1 MWHKRKIKRE
11 ENNSIEKSPL
21 GLILLAA
28 GESKRF
34 DGFPKQLL
42 RFQGKSLLRHAA
54 ETALNSSA
62 DLVCVVLGANAEKVK
77 TEIEDLPL
85 AICVNEKPDGG
96 MASSLKKGLKNLLEI
111 EPELKAA
118 GVMLADQ
125 PLINAE
131 NLQHLID
138 IYQSDKHLIAASEYD
153 GTIGVPAIFSRAFFD
168 EILALEPSAGAK
180 NIILQHLAVVRK
192 IPLPEA
198 AFDIDTPSD
207 YEKLKEHFRQE
218 M

>member
-1 MWHKRKIKRE
+1 MWRKRKNKRE
-11 ENNSIEKSPL
+11 KDNSIEKSPL

-34 DGFPKQLL
+34 NGFPKQIL
-42 RFQGKSLLRHAA
+42 RFQGKSLLRRTA
-54 ETALNSSA
+54 EAALNSSA

-85 AICVNEKPDGG
+85 AVCVNEKPADG

-118 GVMLADQ
+118 GVVLADQ
-125 PLINAE
+125 PLVSAE

-138 IYQSDKHLIAASEYD
+138 IFQSEKPLIAASKY
-153 GTIGVPAIFSRAFFD
+153 GKTIGVPAIFSRIFFD
-168 EILALEPSAGAK
+168 EILALKSSAGAK
-180 NIILQHLAVVRK
+180 KIILQNLASVRK

-207 YEKLKEHFRQE
+207 YEKLLKKFRQE